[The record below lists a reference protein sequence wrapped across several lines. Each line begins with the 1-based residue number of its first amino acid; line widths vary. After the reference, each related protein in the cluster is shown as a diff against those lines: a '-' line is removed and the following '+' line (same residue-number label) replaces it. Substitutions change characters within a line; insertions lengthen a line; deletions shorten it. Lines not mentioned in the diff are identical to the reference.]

1 MSSQA
6 PLHEPDMQ
14 QMVTNWYQAAKGEK
28 PAGPTG
34 EYFEIYL
41 RFMAIWVG
49 FCSLYEFEL
58 WQKSFDFEEETR
70 DGPRFKKE
78 RDVFGAYLKNYSEFQ
93 AQHNRLMK
101 KDSEYV
107 DAADYLAKGVSP
119 VSYKDW
125 GLYAGR
131 RVRADVENVSEIINV
146 IYVIRN
152 NVFHGHKQRADER
165 NNKLVQMATE
175 VLVKLLGPALK
186 RNSFI

>member
-6 PLHEPDMQ
+6 HYHEPDMQ

-58 WQKSFDFEEETR
+58 SQRGFDFEEKTR

-93 AQHNRLMK
+93 AHHDRLMK
-101 KDSEYV
+101 EDRGYF
-107 DAADYLAKGVSP
+107 DAADYLAKGVKS
-119 VSYKDW
+119 VSYKDR
-125 GLYAGR
+125 GLNEGWS
-131 RVRADVENVSEIINV
+131 VKADVGNVSEIINV

-152 NVFHGHKQRADER
+152 NVFHGHKQRADDR

-186 RNSFI
+186 KNSFT